1 MNPWDQFTGANA
13 GYVYELF
20 ERYQR
25 DPSSVD
31 EATRRAFATW
41 TPADPTEPRP
51 SLPTDL
57 STVAPAG
64 AKVEAAVGREG
75 GPSDLSDN
83 AKAAI
88 AAFTLA
94 ESIRRFGHLA
104 ARVDP
109 LGFHDP
115 IGDPS
120 LAAASHGLT
129 TDTLKKLPASIVS
142 GPTAAGTAN
151 AFEAIARLRDI
162 YCSTTGHDH
171 NQVFVPDERVWLR
184 HAVESGQFR
193 PPADPINGVELLD
206 RITEVETFERF
217 LQRTFPG
224 KTRFSIEGL
233 DMMVPII
240 DEIIHDAAE
249 GGVQHVMI
257 AMAHRGRLNVLAH
270 ILQKP
275 YTQILAEFKDPVL
288 KDRLRVDLGWM
299 GDVKYH
305 AGARIEARPEGL
317 PRQVTISMPP
327 NPSHLEAVDP
337 VLNGMARAAATSVDK
352 PGPAVVDKGKVL
364 AILIHGDSAFPGQG
378 VVAETLNLS
387 RLEGYDVGGIIHIIA
402 NNQVGFTTDPGES
415 FSTSYASG
423 LARGFK
429 IPITHVNADD
439 PAACIEAARLAIAYR
454 QRFKLDFLIDL
465 VGYRRYGHNEGDEPA
480 FTQPQVYQ
488 IVAGHPTVRE
498 KYARALADAGQVSPE
513 RADEMVRERMTA
525 LEQAYA
531 AVKPEQDYVPPVP
544 EVPPSGAATK
554 AKTAMPLARLAELN
568 AELLKVPDGF
578 AVHRKLERG
587 RERRK
592 AMFTEPGER
601 SIDWAAAEELA
612 LASIL
617 ADGIAI
623 RLTGEDVERGTFS
636 HRHAVYHDMAT
647 GDEHVPLQ
655 RLSQAKAAFEIRN
668 SPLSEYA
675 CVGFELG
682 YSLQEPGRLVVW
694 EAQYGDFINGAQI
707 ILDEYLTSSRAKWGM
722 SPSLVLLL
730 PHGYEGQGPDHS
742 SARLERFLNAAAD
755 TNIRVVNCTTAAQYF
770 HVLRRQALLLNTDPL
785 PLIVMTPKS
794 LLRHGFTAS
803 TPTELAEGKFQ
814 RVIDDPA
821 TGSASPRAESRGDE
835 MIIQPGKVRRL
846 VLCSG
851 KVAVDLMTSEQR
863 KSNPNVAIARVEQ
876 LYPFPDTAI
885 GDVMARYP
893 KLREVCWVQEEPENM
908 GAWEFVRP
916 LLESLI
922 DGRWPLRYIGRIRN
936 SSPSEGS
943 SSWHAANQR
952 AIVEQAFEAKAETK
966 ELDRVLSKQV

>member
-41 TPADPTEPRP
+41 TPADPAESASNRDW
-51 SLPTDL
+51 SA
-57 STVAPAG
+57 VAPEGVKA
-64 AKVEAAVGREG
+64 EAS
-75 GPSDLSDN
+75 PD

-104 ARVDP
+104 AYLDP

-120 LAAASHGLT
+120 LAAESHGLSSAA
-129 TDTLKKLPASIVS
+129 LAHLPASIVS
-142 GPTAAGTAN
+142 GPAAVGTAN
-151 AFEAIARLRDI
+151 AAEAIARLRAI
-162 YCSTTGHDH
+162 YCSTTGHDY

-184 HAVESGQFR
+184 EAVESGQFR
-193 PPADPINGVELLD
+193 PPHDPIDGVELLD
-206 RITEVETFERF
+206 RITQVDTFERF

-233 DMMVPII
+233 DMMLPIL

-275 YTQILAEFKDPVL
+275 YTQILAEYKDPIFS
-288 KDRLRVDLGWM
+288 KQLRVDLGWM

-305 AGARIEARPEGL
+305 AGARIEARPDGL
-317 PRQVTISMPP
+317 PKSVVISMPP
-327 NPSHLEAVDP
+327 NPSHLETVDP
-337 VLNGMARAAATSVDK
+337 VLNGMARATATSVDR
-352 PGPAVVDKGKVL
+352 PGPPLVDKGKVL
-364 AILIHGDSAFPGQG
+364 AILIHGDAAFPGQG

-387 RLEGYDVGGIIHIIA
+387 RLDGYDVGGIIHIIA
-402 NNQVGFTTDPGES
+402 NNQLGFTTDPDELY
-415 FSTSYASG
+415 STSYASG

-429 IPITHVNADD
+429 IPVTHVNADD
-439 PAACIEAARLAIAYR
+439 AVACIEAARLAIAYR
-454 QRFKLDFLIDL
+454 QRFKLDYLIDL

-488 IVAGHPTVRE
+488 IVAAHPTVRE
-498 KYARALADAGQVSPE
+498 TYAKSLIEGRQVTQE
-513 RADEMVRERMTA
+513 RADAMVRERMAA

-531 AVKPEQDYVPPVP
+531 SVKPEEDYAPPVP
-544 EVPPSGAATK
+544 QVPPSGAAK
-554 AKTAMPLARLAELN
+554 KVITAVPLATLQALN
-568 AELLKVPDGF
+568 ADLLKVPEGF

-587 RERRK
+587 RERRRT
-592 AMFTEPGER
+592 MFAAAAER
-601 SIDWAAAEELA
+601 TIDWAAAEELA
-612 LASIL
+612 LASAL
-617 ADGIAI
+617 ADGVAI
-623 RLTGEDVERGTFS
+623 RFTGEDVERGTFS
-636 HRHAVYHDMAT
+636 HRHAVLHDAVS
-647 GDEHVPLQ
+647 GERYVPLQ
-655 RLSQAKAAFEIRN
+655 QLSQARAAFEIRN

-682 YSLQEPGRLVVW
+682 YNLQEPGRLVMW

-707 ILDEYLTSSRAKWGM
+707 VLDEYLTSGRAKWGM
-722 SPSLVLLL
+722 APSLVLLL

-755 TNIRVVNCTTAAQYF
+755 TNMRIVNCTTAAQYF
-770 HVLRRQALLLNTDPL
+770 HVLRRQALLLTTDPL
-785 PLIVMTPKS
+785 PLVVMTPKS
-794 LLRHGFTAS
+794 LLRHPMTAS
-803 TPTELAEGKFQ
+803 APAELAEGRFQ
-814 RVIDDPA
+814 MVIDDP
-821 TGSASPRAESRGDE
+821 SP
-835 MIIQPGKVRRL
+835 QPAKVRRL

-851 KVAVDLMTSEQR
+851 KVAVDLLTSEQR
-863 KSNPNVAIARVEQ
+863 KDNAHVAVARLEQ
-876 LYPFPDTAI
+876 LYPFPEDAI
-885 GDVMARYP
+885 RKAIDGYT

-916 LLESLI
+916 LLERIL
-922 DGRWPLRYIGRIRN
+922 DARWPLRYIGRIRN

-952 AIVEQAFEAKAETK
+952 AIVAQAFEAKAETK

>member
-41 TPADPTEPRP
+41 PA
-51 SLPTDL
+51 
-57 STVAPAG
+57 STREDTSELWRGPAVAAS
-64 AKVEAAVGREG
+64 GREG
-75 GPSDLSDN
+75 GD
-83 AKAAI
+83 AVHTAI
-88 AAFTLA
+88 ATHTLA

-104 ARVDP
+104 AHLDP

-115 IGDPS
+115 IGDPA
-120 LAAASHGLT
+120 LAPQSHGLT
-129 TDTLKKLPASIVS
+129 SDILKRLPASLVS
-142 GPTAAGTAN
+142 GPASAGAAN
-151 AFEAIARLRDI
+151 AFDAIARLREI
-162 YCSTTGHDH
+162 YCSTTGHDYNH
-171 NQVFVPDERVWLR
+171 VFVPDERVWLR
-184 HAVESGQFR
+184 QAVESAQFR
-193 PPADPINGVELLD
+193 PPNDPINGPELLN
-206 RITEVETFERF
+206 RITQIETFERF
-217 LQRTFPG
+217 LHRTFPG

-233 DMMVPII
+233 DTMVPIL

-249 GGVQHVMI
+249 TGVQHVMI

-275 YTQILAEFKDPVL
+275 YTQILAEFKDPIFS
-288 KDRLRVDLGWM
+288 KQLRVDLGWM

-305 AGARIEARPEGL
+305 AGARTEARPDGL
-317 PRQVTISMPP
+317 PKQVIISMPP

-337 VLNGMARAAATSVDK
+337 VLNGMARAAATSVAV
-352 PGPAVVDKGKVL
+352 PGAPAVDKGKVL
-364 AILIHGDSAFPGQG
+364 AILIHGDAAFPGQG
-378 VVAETLNLS
+378 IVAETLNLS

-402 NNQVGFTTDPGES
+402 NNQLGFTTDPEES

-439 PAACIEAARLAIAYR
+439 AVACIEAARLAIAYR
-454 QRFKLDFLIDL
+454 QRFKLDYLIDL

-488 IVAGHPTVRE
+488 IVAAHPTVRE
-498 KYARALADAGQVSPE
+498 TYARSLIDSGQLTQEQADAHVQGGMAELE
-513 RADEMVRERMTA
+513 R
-525 LEQAYA
+525 AYA

-544 EVPPSGAATK
+544 EVPPSGAAK
-554 AKTAMPLARLAELN
+554 KVQTAVPVEELAALN
-568 AELLKVPDGF
+568 ANLMTVPDGF
-578 AVHRKLERG
+578 TVHRKLERG

-592 AMFTEPGER
+592 AMFASRDKRT
-601 SIDWAAAEELA
+601 IDWAAAEELA
-612 LASIL
+612 LATIL
-617 ADGIAI
+617 ADGVPV
-623 RLTGEDVERGTFS
+623 RFTGEDVERGTFS
-636 HRHAVYHDMAT
+636 HRHAAYHDAVT
-647 GDEHVPLQ
+647 GEKHIPLQ
-655 RLSQAKAAFEIRN
+655 KLPQATAAFEICN

-682 YSLQEPGRLVVW
+682 YNFQEPLRLVLW

-707 ILDEYLTSSRAKWGM
+707 ILDEYLTSARAKWGM
-722 SPSLVLLL
+722 SPSVVLLL

-755 TNIRVVNCTTAAQYF
+755 TNIRIVNCTTAAQYF
-770 HVLRRQALLLNTDPL
+770 HVLRRQALLLGTDPL

-794 LLRHGFTAS
+794 LLRHPLTAS
-803 TPTELAEGKFQ
+803 SPAELAAGKFQ
-814 RVIDDPA
+814 LVIDDPT
-821 TGSASPRAESRGDE
+821 TGGTEAA
-835 MIIQPGKVRRL
+835 KVRRL

-851 KVAVDLMTSEQR
+851 KIAVDLVTSEAR
-863 KSNPNVAIARVEQ
+863 KDNANVAIARVEQ
-876 LYPFPDTAI
+876 IYPFPADEI
-885 GDVMARYP
+885 REVMARYP

-916 LLESLI
+916 LLVSLI
-922 DGRWPLRYIGRIRN
+922 ADRCPLRYIGRVRN

-943 SSWHAANQR
+943 AAWHAANQR
-952 AIVEQAFEAKAETK
+952 AIIDQAFEAKAETK

>member
-41 TPADPTEPRP
+41 TPSERLE
-51 SLPTDL
+51 STD
-57 STVAPAG
+57 
-64 AKVEAAVGREG
+64 G
-75 GPSDLSDN
+75 GTDSR
-83 AKAAI
+83 AAI
-88 AAFTLA
+88 AAFNLA

-104 ARVDP
+104 ARLDP
-109 LGFHDP
+109 LGFYDP

-120 LAAASHGLT
+120 LQPQSHGLT
-129 TDTLKKLPASIVS
+129 DETLKRLPASIVS
-142 GPTAAGTAN
+142 GPAAAGAAN
-151 AFEAIARLRDI
+151 AFEAIARLREI
-162 YCSTTGHDH
+162 YCSTTGHDYNH
-171 NQVFVPDERVWLR
+171 MFVPDERVWLR

-193 PPADPINGVELLD
+193 PPNDPINGADLLD
-206 RITEVETFERF
+206 RITEIETFERF

-233 DMMVPII
+233 DMMVPIL

-275 YTQILAEFKDPVL
+275 YKEILAEFKDPIL
-288 KDRLRVDLGWM
+288 KLRMDLGFM

-305 AGARIEARPEGL
+305 AGARITAQPEGL
-317 PRQVTISMPP
+317 PKQVVISMPP

-337 VLNGMARAAATSVDK
+337 LLNGMARAAETLAEQ
-352 PGPAVVDKGKVL
+352 PGAPIVDKGKVL
-364 AILIHGDSAFPGQG
+364 AILIHGDAAFPGQG
-378 VVAETLNLS
+378 IVAETLNLS
-387 RLEGYDVGGIIHIIA
+387 RLDGYDVGGIIHIIA
-402 NNQVGFTTDPGES
+402 NNQLGFTTDPDDAY
-415 FSTSYASG
+415 STSYASG

-439 PAACIEAARLAIAYR
+439 PEACIEAARLAIAYR
-454 QRFKLDFLIDL
+454 HRFKLDSLIDL

-488 IVAGHPTVRE
+488 IVAAHPTVRE
-498 KYARALADAGQVSPE
+498 KYARQLVERGELTQEHADG
-513 RADEMVRERMTA
+513 MVQSRMA
-525 LEQAYA
+525 ELETIYA
-531 AVKPEQDYVPPVP
+531 SVKPEEDVVPPVP
-544 EVPPSGAATK
+544 AVPPSGAATK
-554 AKTAMPLARLAELN
+554 AKTAVPLSLLQDLN
-568 AELLKVPDGF
+568 RDLMMVPDGF
-578 AVHRKLERG
+578 TVHRKLERG

-592 AMFTEPGER
+592 AMLASPAER
-601 SIDWAAAEELA
+601 SVDWASAEELA
-612 LASIL
+612 FATIL
-617 ADGIAI
+617 ADGVPI

-636 HRHAVYHDMAT
+636 HRHSVFHDAVT
-647 GDEHVPLQ
+647 GEQHIPLQ
-655 RLSQAKAAFEIRN
+655 QLPQAKASFEIRN

-682 YSLQEPGRLVVW
+682 YNLQEPGRLVLW

-707 ILDEYLTSSRAKWGM
+707 VLDEYLTSGRAKWGM
-722 SPSLVLLL
+722 APSLVLLL

-755 TNIRVVNCTTAAQYF
+755 TNIRIANCTTAAQYF
-770 HVLRRQALLLNTDPL
+770 HLLRRQALLLKTDPL
-785 PLIVMTPKS
+785 PLVVMTPKS
-794 LLRHGFTAS
+794 LLRHPFTAS
-803 TPTELAEGKFQ
+803 TPAELAEGRFW
-814 RVIDDPA
+814 RVMDDVDAAAQPA
-821 TGSASPRAESRGDE
+821 
-835 MIIQPGKVRRL
+835 KVKRL

-851 KVAVDLMTSEQR
+851 KVAVDLLTSDR
-863 KSNPNVAIARVEQ
+863 RSDNPNVAIVRVEQ
-876 LYPFPDTAI
+876 LYPFPADLITEAI
-885 GDVMARYP
+885 TRYANI
-893 KLREVCWVQEEPENM
+893 REVCWVQEEPENM

-916 LLESLI
+916 LLERLI
-922 DGRWPLRYIGRIRN
+922 DGRSPLRYIGRSRN

-952 AIVEQAFEAKAETK
+952 AIVEQVFEAKTETR

>member
-25 DPSSVD
+25 DASSVD

-41 TPADPTEPRP
+41 TPADPSEPVSRR
-51 SLPTDL
+51 DL
-57 STVAPAG
+57 STAAPSGAEVD
-64 AKVEAAVGREG
+64 AKV
-75 GPSDLSDN
+75 
-83 AKAAI
+83 AI

-94 ESIRRFGHLA
+94 GKIRRFGHLA
-104 ARVDP
+104 AQLDP

-120 LAAASHGLT
+120 LSAQSHHLS
-129 TDTLKKLPASIVS
+129 TDALKRLPASIVS
-142 GPTAAGTAN
+142 GPAAAGAAN
-151 AFEAIARLRDI
+151 AFEAIARLREI
-162 YCSTTGHDH
+162 YCSTTGHDYSH
-171 NQVFVPDERVWLR
+171 VFVPDERAWLR
-184 HAVESGQFR
+184 QAVESGQFR
-193 PPADPINGVELLD
+193 PPVDPINSAELLD
-206 RITEVETFERF
+206 RITQIETFERF
-217 LQRTFPG
+217 LHRTFPG

-275 YTQILAEFKDPVL
+275 YTQILAEFKDPIFS
-288 KDRLRVDLGWM
+288 KQLRVDLGWM

-305 AGARIEARPEGL
+305 AGARIEAQPDGL
-317 PRQVTISMPP
+317 PKQVVISMPP

-337 VLNGMARAAATSVDK
+337 LLNGMARAAATSVGQA
-352 PGPAVVDKGKVL
+352 GPAVVDKGKVL

-387 RLEGYDVGGIIHIIA
+387 RLDGYDVGGIIHIIA
-402 NNQVGFTTDPGES
+402 NNQLGFTTDPDES

-439 PAACIEAARLAIAYR
+439 PVACIEAARLAIAYR
-454 QRFKLDFLIDL
+454 QRFKLDYLIDL

-480 FTQPQVYQ
+480 FTQPAVYQ
-488 IVAGHPTVRE
+488 IVSAHPTVRE
-498 KYARALADAGQVSPE
+498 QYVRALVEAGQVSQQ
-513 RADEMVRERMTA
+513 RAEEMVRERMTA

-531 AVKPEQDYVPPVP
+531 DVKPEQDYIPPVP
-544 EVPPSGAATK
+544 AMPPSGAATK
-554 AKTAMPLARLAELN
+554 AKTAMPLTRLDELN
-568 AELLKVPDGF
+568 TALLQVPEGF
-578 AVHRKLERG
+578 TVHRKLERG

-592 AMFTEPGER
+592 AMFANAGER

-623 RLTGEDVERGTFS
+623 RFTGEDVERGTFS
-636 HRHAVYHDMAT
+636 HRHAVYHDAVT
-647 GDEHVPLQ
+647 GQEHVPLQ
-655 RLSQAKAAFEIRN
+655 RITQARAAFEICN

-682 YSLQEPGRLVVW
+682 YNLQEPGRLVLW

-770 HVLRRQALLLNTDPL
+770 HVLRRQALLLETDPL

-803 TPTELAEGKFQ
+803 TPTELADGKFQ
-814 RVIDDPA
+814 QVIDDDMTA
-821 TGSASPRAESRGDE
+821 VQA
-835 MIIQPGKVRRL
+835 GKVRRL

-851 KVAVDLMTSEQR
+851 KVAVDLLTSEQR
-863 KSNPNVAIARVEQ
+863 KGNSNVAIARAEQ
-876 LYPFPDTAI
+876 IYPFPEVAVRE
-885 GDVMARYP
+885 VMARYP
-893 KLREVCWVQEEPENM
+893 KLREVCWVQEEPQNM

-916 LLESLI
+916 LLEQLI
-922 DGRWPLRYIGRIRN
+922 DKRWPLRYIGRVRN

-943 SSWHAANQR
+943 SSWHAVNQR
-952 AIVEQAFEAKAETK
+952 AIVEQAFDGKAETK

>member
-41 TPADPTEPRP
+41 TPAFAQHASNELQR
-51 SLPTDL
+51 DL
-57 STVAPAG
+57 
-64 AKVEAAVGREG
+64 AKTASGRAG
-75 GPSDLSDN
+75 GPADPSEPES
-83 AKAAI
+83 ARASSAVAASL

-94 ESIRRFGHLA
+94 GKIRRFGHLA
-104 ARVDP
+104 ARLDP
-109 LGFHDP
+109 LGFHPP

-120 LAAASHGLT
+120 LAPESHGLT
-129 TDTLKKLPASIVS
+129 AGALNRLPASIVG
-142 GPTAAGTAN
+142 GPAAAGAAN
-151 AFEAIARLRDI
+151 AGEAIARLREI
-162 YCSTTGHDH
+162 YCSTTGHDYSH
-171 NQVFVPDERVWLR
+171 VFVPDERAWLR
-184 HAVESGQFR
+184 QVVESGQFR
-193 PPADPINGVELLD
+193 PPVDPINGLELLD

-217 LQRTFPG
+217 LHRTFPG

-240 DEIIHDAAE
+240 DEIVHDAAE

-275 YTQILAEFKDPVL
+275 YTQILAEFKDPIL

-305 AGARIEARPEGL
+305 AGARIEAHPDGL
-317 PRQVTISMPP
+317 PKQVIISMPP

-337 VLNGMARAAATSVDK
+337 VLNGMARAAATAVGQ

-364 AILIHGDSAFPGQG
+364 AILIHGDAAFPGQG

-387 RLEGYDVGGIIHIIA
+387 RLDGYDVGGIIHIIA
-402 NNQVGFTTDPGES
+402 NNQVGFTTDPEES

-439 PAACIEAARLAIAYR
+439 PVACIEAARLAIAYR
-454 QRFKLDFLIDL
+454 QRFKLDYLIDL

-480 FTQPQVYQ
+480 FTQPALYQ
-488 IVAGHPTVRE
+488 MVGAHPTVRE
-498 KYARALADAGQVSPE
+498 KYVRALVEAGQVTE
-513 RADEMVRERMTA
+513 DRAGEMVRERMSA

-531 AVKPEQDYVPPVP
+531 AVKPEQDYIPPVP
-544 EVPPSGAATK
+544 ELPPSGAATK
-554 AKTAMPLARLAELN
+554 VKTGMPVARLDELN
-568 AELLKVPDGF
+568 TDLLAVPAGF
-578 AVHRKLERG
+578 TVHRKLERG

-592 AMFTEPGER
+592 ALFANPAER
-601 SIDWAAAEELA
+601 GIDWAAAEELA

-623 RLTGEDVERGTFS
+623 RFTGEDVERGTFS
-636 HRHAVYHDMAT
+636 HRHAVYHDAAT
-647 GDEHVPLQ
+647 GARHVPLQ
-655 RLSQAKAAFEIRN
+655 KLRQAKASFEIRN

-682 YSLQEPGRLVVW
+682 YSLQEPGRLVIW

-707 ILDEYLTSSRAKWGM
+707 ILDEYLTSTRAKWGM

-770 HVLRRQALLLNTDPL
+770 HVLRRQALLLETDPL

-803 TPTELAEGKFQ
+803 TPAELAEGRFE
-814 RVIDDPA
+814 RVIDDEMTPA
-821 TGSASPRAESRGDE
+821 QA
-835 MIIQPGKVRRL
+835 GKVRRL

-851 KVAVDLMTSEQR
+851 KVAVDLLTSEQR
-863 KSNPNVAIARVEQ
+863 KDNATVAIARVEQ
-876 LYPFPDTAI
+876 LYPFPDEAI
-885 GDVMARYP
+885 RGVMARYP

-916 LLESLI
+916 LLAQLI
-922 DGRWPLRYIGRIRN
+922 DERWPLRYIGRVRN